1 MKVVFDVNVFISGIL
16 WHGICNKLIK
26 LAEDKRFVICT
37 TPQILDELKS
47 VLHRPK
53 FALRKK
59 TLNTSVEELIMLVT
73 RLVQIFPD
81 IKIPPVVVA
90 DFDDNKF
97 IACAEISNSKFIVT
111 GDKHLLNLKS
121 FRNMSIVTPQI
132 FLKILE

>member
-1 MKVVFDVNVFISGIL
+1 MKVVFDVNVFISGVL

-59 TLNTSVEELIMLVT
+59 TLN
-73 RLVQIFPD
+73 
-81 IKIPPVVVA
+81 
-90 DFDDNKF
+90 
-97 IACAEISNSKFIVT
+97 ACAEISNSKFIVT